1 MALFVFIGLFAIY
14 ILFKGNDVMHKSEV
28 ISVRNV
34 FSKQDKRI
42 TTKTKYEASPDN
54 IKLFKIIEMV
64 ERGSKEEYKVPKESL
79 AIRKDIAKLSPCD
92 FLKKYQNYENQ
103 EALWFAMVNDYG
115 QDTGQSLLYVRE
127 QGYDKIDGSLEVIS
141 ENLALELINVEFLD
155 YVKLPTEMGIKENS
169 ETYFKSHSVV
179 ETKLTSLIDN
189 IYSKI
194 DESLFE
200 LDSSIN
206 PVYAA
211 LMVYNLK
218 TDYKYENY
226 EIPND
231 DWENPKE
238 EYILVK
244 SENIKRIKNKA
255 LREKTKGMLQE
266 MFINYAEGKPVNLI
280 PHKMRMKYLT
290 LAKNPTEMAL
300 ALNMFK
306 RTKRVDYKNLFKLGS
321 DLKKWNVKYYQ
332 RFRKYLKNYVDY
344 IINNEDATYV
354 NEELYKV
361 LSLYDNRLQNIS
373 YREFI
378 YGKKTILDPIY
389 GEGCDDRRYKDL
401 CTKYCL
407 SNQ

>member
-1 MALFVFIGLFAIY
+1 
-14 ILFKGNDVMHKSEV
+14 
-28 ISVRNV
+28 
-34 FSKQDKRI
+34 
-42 TTKTKYEASPDN
+42 
-54 IKLFKIIEMV
+54 
-64 ERGSKEEYKVPKESL
+64 
-79 AIRKDIAKLSPCD
+79 
-92 FLKKYQNYENQ
+92 
-103 EALWFAMVNDYG
+103 MVNDYG